1 MISNRSFI
9 QKLPISKKL
18 IFIAMTSTVLALFVA
33 GTAFTIF
40 TRKQVK
46 SSMVEDLSALAML
59 IADRSN
65 AAILF
70 DDPNLA
76 LENLAS
82 LRVKTSVTGAC
93 IYTENGD
100 LFAAYNANGV
110 VAEPFPPPEKKIRFR
125 FESGKLLV
133 FEPMIMEG
141 ERVGTVCI
149 RATLSELDTLWQQ
162 YLISLLLI
170 IAGSGI
176 AAYLLT
182 SRLQQIVSEPITNI
196 SHVAELIASNKD
208 YSVRA
213 LEYSKDEIGLLASSF
228 NGMLDTI
235 EAQNR
240 ELLESNRYLEQRVLE
255 RTVELNAAKEHAEA
269 ADKIKSAFLATMS
282 HELRTPLNSIIGFT
296 GILLQG
302 MGGPIN
308 AEQSKQLMMVKNSAN
323 HLLSLICDILDIS
336 KIEAG
341 ELKVTVETF
350 QLKES
355 IKKVVQSVQLLAENK
370 GLTLSLDLTDD
381 VGAVIGDSRRVE
393 QILFNLLSNSIKFTE
408 HGGIYVSCKRDAG
421 YYFTTVRDTGIGISS
436 DDAAKLFQPFHQI
449 DNGLSRKYEGTGLG
463 LSICKKLVEMMG
475 GSITLDSRVGEGSSL
490 CFTLPIE
497 RSSHEK

>member
-1 MISNRSFI
+1 MIRDRSFI

-18 IFIAMTSTVLALFVA
+18 VFIAMTSTVLALLVA
-33 GTAFTIF
+33 GIAFTIF

-46 SSMVEDLSALAML
+46 NSMVQDLSALAML

-76 LENLAS
+76 RENLAS
-82 LRVKTSVTGAC
+82 LRVKTSVTSAC
-93 IYTENGD
+93 IYGENGD
-100 LFAAYNANGV
+100 LFAAYNTKDV
-110 VAEPFPPPEKKIRFR
+110 VAEPFPPAEEELRFR
-125 FESGKLLV
+125 FEAGRLLV
-133 FEPMIMEG
+133 FEPMMLEG
-141 ERVGTVCI
+141 KRVGTVCI
-149 RATLSELDTLWQQ
+149 RATLSELDMIWQQ
-162 YLISLLLI
+162 YLTSLLLI
-170 IAGSGI
+170 IAGSGV
-176 AAYLLT
+176 AAYLLS

-196 SHVAELIASNKD
+196 AHIAEQIASNKD

-213 LEYSKDEIGLLASSF
+213 LQHSNDEIGVLASSF
-228 NGMLDTI
+228 NGMLDVI

-240 ELLESNRYLEQRVLE
+240 ELVESNSYLEQRVAE
-255 RTVELNAAKEHAEA
+255 RTVELSAAKEHAEA
-269 ADKIKSAFLATMS
+269 ADQIKSAFLATMS

-308 AEQSKQLMMVKNSAN
+308 AEQTKQLTMVKNSAN
-323 HLLSLICDILDIS
+323 HLLSLISDVLDIS

-341 ELKVTVETF
+341 QLNVAYETF
-350 QLKES
+350 QLNDS
-355 IKKVVQSVQLLAENK
+355 IKKVAQSVRLLAENK
-370 GLTLSLDLTDD
+370 GLELALDLSGD
-381 VGAVIGDSRRVE
+381 VGTVIADSRRVE

-408 HGGIYVSCKRDAG
+408 CGGIYVSCKRDAE
-421 YYFTTVRDTGIGISS
+421 YYVTTVRDTGIGISS

-463 LSICKKLVEMMG
+463 LSICKKMVELMG
-475 GSITLDSRVGEGSSL
+475 GSITLESRVGEGS
-490 CFTLPIE
+490 TLSFILPVE
-497 RSSHEK
+497 RKQQ